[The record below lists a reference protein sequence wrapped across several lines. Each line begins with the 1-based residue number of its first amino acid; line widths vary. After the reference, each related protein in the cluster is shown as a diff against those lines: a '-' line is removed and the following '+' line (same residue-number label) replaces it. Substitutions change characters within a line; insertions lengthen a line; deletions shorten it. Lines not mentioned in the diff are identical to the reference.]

1 MGKGRAMT
9 DDQAN
14 RLLSLADRMQRA
26 MPVNPLV
33 IELHGLLRE
42 IIRSKAPAPKPAA
55 RAKPSTREVVEGA
68 IERSKTRKGRA
79 VKQRA

>member
-1 MGKGRAMT
+1 MT
-9 DDQAN
+9 DDQMQ

-26 MPVNPLV
+26 MPVNGLV

-42 IIRSKAPAPKPAA
+42 IIRGKGAAAAPAPKPAA